1 MLINKFNLPHSMETI
16 ASPQGIS
23 PNQQALVEILSLY
36 QDKNF
41 TRSNSPANYINQVAR
56 ILKAVEPDIRKGAAD
71 EFLKKHVKEATN
83 NLEAKVIFEK
93 VANGDT
99 DLSSL
104 MCLNE
109 TSSDIDKPMKYN
121 WDFLDRGQNDILSR
135 LRLLAN
141 AMYQQIDIPFMS
153 TNKYA
158 KMVDLA
164 KSALKSYDFKYQSWQ
179 EIKDLGAQ
187 QSIPATG
194 AEVAATLSFFNRD
207 KFYNLYNSGKTSGMI
222 SFARQSIRA
231 LLFLKQRFQNEPA
244 FDKAIGQCINQ
255 YLTFLPE
262 TKRYKSLRN
271 DLAKLTEIYKCG

>member
-1 MLINKFNLPHSMETI
+1 METI